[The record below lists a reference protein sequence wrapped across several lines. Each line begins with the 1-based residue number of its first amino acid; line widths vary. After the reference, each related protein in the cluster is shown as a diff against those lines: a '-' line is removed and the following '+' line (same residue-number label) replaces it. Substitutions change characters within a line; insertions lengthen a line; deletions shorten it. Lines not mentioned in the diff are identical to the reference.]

1 MADGNKNRSLRSYV
15 DRFRTSDHWA
25 VSLARDILWLVA
37 VVGGIALALYL
48 ICGTWPAVV
57 TIESESMVP
66 NMNVGDLVVVV
77 QKERYGDFQTWA
89 EGKGSGYRK
98 FNDYGDVIVY
108 RPNGISG
115 TIIPVPLISSSP
127 HPIIH
132 RAMMWIEAKD
142 ISGNISA
149 YYTPHAGYITKG
161 DHNKNIDQVAVYSD
175 IGLIEPVKEEW
186 VIGKALFTIPL
197 VGYLPLHIVWV
208 MAIIF
213 VMMGLHELYLRSRE
227 REKSDSLKKT
237 GKKKQ

>member
-1 MADGNKNRSLRSYV
+1 MEEGKEDRSVRRYIHQ
-15 DRFRTSDHWA
+15 FRTSDHWA

-37 VVGGIALALYL
+37 VVGSIALVLYL

-89 EGKGSGYRK
+89 EGKVSGVRK

-108 RPNGISG
+108 RPNGRSG
-115 TIIPVPLISSSP
+115 SVIPVPFVSSSP

-142 ISGNISA
+142 ISGNMSA

-161 DHNKNIDQVAVYSD
+161 DHNKNIDQLAVYPD
-175 IGLIEPVKEEW
+175 LGLIEPVKEEW

-208 MAIIF
+208 IAVVLIL
-213 VMMGLHELYLRSRE
+213 MGLHELYLRSRE
-227 REKSDSLKKT
+227 KEKRSPQKKP
-237 GKKKQ
+237 GKKRR